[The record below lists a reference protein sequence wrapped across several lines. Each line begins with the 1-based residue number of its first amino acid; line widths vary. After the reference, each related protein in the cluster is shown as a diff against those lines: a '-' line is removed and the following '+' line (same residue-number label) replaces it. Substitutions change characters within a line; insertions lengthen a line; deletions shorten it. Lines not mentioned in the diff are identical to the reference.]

1 MVGVS
6 GCWPFVRFGGSTN
19 VKCKTQAGHWRLNEL
34 LYLACVG
41 LAVPPLAYLLP
52 PRGHERPPA
61 GKHGMDGMDILSSRL
76 SSFFLWPS
84 PARMIV
90 TVIDRHDE
98 ARMAS
103 NDDETHTLV

>member
-41 LAVPPLAYLLP
+41 LAVPPWLTYFHRVGMSGPPPGNMGWMGWIFLVLDFLHFFFGRLL
-52 PRGHERPPA
+52 
-61 GKHGMDGMDILSSRL
+61 
-76 SSFFLWPS
+76 
-84 PARMIV
+84 
-90 TVIDRHDE
+90 
-98 ARMAS
+98 
-103 NDDETHTLV
+103 LV